1 MKILIIRFSSIG
13 DIVLTTPVVRCVKN
27 QIPDVE
33 IHFLTKKSYEN
44 LLQTNPYITKI
55 WTLDESLFKTIN
67 IIKSQKFELIIDLH
81 NNLRTFAFKIFCN
94 SKTMSFNKLNLRK
107 FLYVNFKINIL
118 PHIHIVD
125 RYLNT
130 VKLLGIIND
139 GCGIDFFLPENSIE
153 FKQMIKEKTG
163 DDFVCFAIGGQHY
176 TKKLPLFKI
185 KEIITNIDKNIVI
198 IGGKEDA
205 EIAEKLENDF
215 INKIINLAGKLSVS
229 ESAAVIDMANVL
241 ITHDTG
247 MMHIAAAL
255 KKKVIAIWGN
265 TVTAFGMYP
274 YYGKY
279 KVANKNFEVLNLSCR
294 PCSKIGYNKCP
305 QKHFNCMML
314 QDTNEIAKC
323 AMSI

>member
-33 IHFLTKKSYEN
+33 IHFLTKKNYEN
-44 LLQTNPYITKI
+44 FLQTNPYITKI

-94 SKTMSFNKLNLRK
+94 SKVVSFNKLNFRK
-107 FLYVNFKINIL
+107 FLLVKFKINIL
-118 PHIHIVD
+118 PEIHIVD
-125 RYLNT
+125 RYLRT
-130 VKLLGIIND
+130 VKYLGVTND
-139 GCGIDFFLPENSIE
+139 GEGLDFFLPENTPE
-153 FKQMIKEKTG
+153 FKKIVLEKTAN
-163 DDFVCFAIGGQHY
+163 DFVCFAIGGQHY
-176 TKKLPLFKI
+176 TKKLPLLKI
-185 KEIITNIDKNIVI
+185 IEIITKIDSKIVI
-198 IGGKEDA
+198 IGGNEDI
-205 EIAEKLENDF
+205 EIAEKLENEF
-215 INKIINLAGKLSVS
+215 TNKIINLAGKLSVS
-229 ESAAVIDMANVL
+229 ESAAVIDMAKVL

-247 MMHIAAAL
+247 MMHIAAAF
-255 KKKVIAIWGN
+255 KKKIIAIWGN

-279 KVANKNFEVLNLSCR
+279 KVANKNFEVLNLNCR